1 MAIREE
7 LDDLGNIV
15 NVTDNNEVMKSEVW
29 ASSECHG
36 TSPNNCTLNHRKR
49 RLDGFGWKYITKSYN
64 LTIGDKLVTENSIN
78 ALCKGKILL
87 PKTRF
92 FA

>member
-1 MAIREE
+1 MREE

-15 NVTDNNEVMKSEVW
+15 NVTDRNEVMKSEVW

-36 TSPNNCTLNHRKR
+36 TSPNNCTLNHRKS

-64 LTIGDKLVTENSIN
+64 PTIGD
-78 ALCKGKILL
+78 
-87 PKTRF
+87 
-92 FA
+92 